1 MEVLYKSTRGNGETV
16 TASQAILKG
25 LSDDGGLF
33 VPTSIPALDVPMEK
47 LAAMSYQ
54 EVAYEVMSRFLTDFT
69 EDELKNCIA
78 NAYRGNCSA
87 DKSRRCLLSG
97 AVPRRNDRVQGH
109 GTFHSA
115 ASDDDRRKEKR
126 REK

>member
-54 EVAYEVMSRFLTDFT
+54 KVAYEVMSRFLTDFT
-69 EDELKNCIA
+69 EDELKNCILQTGSMHIWKTKKLLNIA
-78 NAYRGNCSA
+78 RKLYMNC
-87 DKSRRCLLSG
+87 
-97 AVPRRNDRVQGH
+97 PQ
-109 GTFHSA
+109 T
-115 ASDDDRRKEKR
+115 
-126 REK
+126 

>member
-1 MEVLYKSTRGNGETV
+1 
-16 TASQAILKG
+16 
-25 LSDDGGLF
+25 
-33 VPTSIPALDVPMEK
+33 MEK

-78 NAYRGNCSA
+78 NAYDAKFDTEEIAPLTKA
-87 DKSRRCLLSG
+87 DGVYYLELFHG
-97 AVPRRNDRVQGH
+97 ATIRVQGH